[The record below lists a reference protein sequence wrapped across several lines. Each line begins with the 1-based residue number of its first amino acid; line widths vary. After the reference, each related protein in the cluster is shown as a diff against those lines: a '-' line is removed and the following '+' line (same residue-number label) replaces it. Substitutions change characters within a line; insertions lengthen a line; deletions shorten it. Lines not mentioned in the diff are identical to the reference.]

1 MPDLKPGES
10 TEVPGSGGR
19 TYVIT
24 NSDGDYS
31 CTCMAWKRQYASFSR
46 RTCKHLK
53 RFRGEQSELERTT
66 IEEPVEPD
74 IPMPHVLTTAADI
87 SAAIE
92 TLCGFSRLWLDTEVA
107 EYWIPKRRRLSLIQ
121 VLADGVRPN
130 TQEVIILDVI
140 DQPSLSTLF
149 VERIMKEPS
158 IQKVFHN
165 AGYDLDYLG
174 RDQAVNVFCT
184 FEESKVLPES
194 RVSLPGSKSLKSLH
208 EHFGLGEVDKEGQKS
223 DWQRRPLAG
232 WQLKYAALDCTQL
245 RSVHLK
251 LIELRKWLDDTN
263 AWPDGV
269 PLASPTPVP
278 DSGRKSSKSS
288 GATSR
293 AEKHS
298 SQSTKPR
305 AFELFR
311 DGASLEDVQTETS
324 RARSTV
330 VGYLAEFIEQE
341 KLTDP
346 SPWFEIDETL
356 YIRIREATR
365 STGIDRLKPIY
376 EALEGEVDYDRI
388 KIVLACM
395 RGNG

>member
-10 TEVPGSGGR
+10 AEVPGSGGR
-19 TYVIT
+19 TYVIK

-31 CTCMAWKRQYASFSR
+31 CTCMAWKHQSASFSR

-74 IPMPHVLTTAADI
+74 IPMPRVLTTTADI

-107 EYWIPKRRRLSLIQ
+107 EYRIPKRRRLSLIQ
-121 VLADGVRPN
+121 ALADGVKPN
-130 TQEVIILDVI
+130 TKEVIILDVI
-140 DQPSLSTLF
+140 DQPSLATLF
-149 VERIMKEPS
+149 VDRVMKDPS

-165 AGYDLDYLG
+165 ASFDLDYLG
-174 RDQAVNVFCT
+174 GGDAVNVFCT
-184 FEESKVLPES
+184 LREAKVLPES
-194 RVSLPGSKSLKSLH
+194 RVSLPGSKSLKALH

-269 PLASPTPVP
+269 PIISAASAASSASRKASSTTP
-278 DSGRKSSKSS
+278 
-288 GATSR
+288 R
-293 AEKHS
+293 AVKHS

-311 DGASLEDVQTETS
+311 DGASLEDVQTETN

-330 VGYLAEFIEQE
+330 VGYLAEFLEQE
-341 KLTDP
+341 GLTDP
-346 SPWFEIDETL
+346 APWIEIDETL
-356 YIRIREATR
+356 YNRICEASR
-365 STGIDRLKPIY
+365 STGTDRLKPIF
-376 EALEGEVDYDRI
+376 EALEEEVDYDRI

-395 RGNG
+395 RSKE

>member
-10 TEVPGSGGR
+10 AEVPGSGGR
-19 TYVIT
+19 TYVIK

-31 CTCMAWKRQYASFSR
+31 CTCMAWKHQSASFSR

-66 IEEPVEPD
+66 IKEPVEPD
-74 IPMPHVLTTAADI
+74 IPMPRVLTTTADI

-92 TLCGFSRLWLDTEVA
+92 TLCGFSRLWLDTEIA
-107 EYWIPKRRRLSLIQ
+107 EYWIPQRRRLSLIQ
-121 VLADGVRPN
+121 ALADGVKPN
-130 TQEVIILDVI
+130 TKEVIILDVI
-140 DQPSLSTLF
+140 DQPSLATLF
-149 VERIMKEPS
+149 VDRVMKNPS

-165 AGYDLDYLG
+165 ASFDLDYLG
-174 RDQAVNVFCT
+174 GDDAVNVFCT
-184 FEESKVLPES
+184 CNESKVLPES
-194 RVSLPGSKSLKSLH
+194 RVSLPSSKSLKSLH

-232 WQLKYAALDCTQL
+232 WQLKYAALDVVQL
-245 RSVHLK
+245 RGIHLK
-251 LIELRKWLDDTN
+251 LIQLRKWLDDTN

-269 PLASPTPVP
+269 PITSASSSASRKASSTTP
-278 DSGRKSSKSS
+278 
-288 GATSR
+288 R
-293 AEKHS
+293 AVKHS

-330 VGYLAEFIEQE
+330 VGYLAEFIQQE
-341 KLTDP
+341 GLTDP
-346 SPWFEIDETL
+346 APWIEIDETV
-356 YIRIREATR
+356 YKRIRDA
-365 STGIDRLKPIY
+365 SFNTGIDKLKPIY
-376 EALEGEVDYDRI
+376 EALEQDVSYDIIRI
-388 KIVLACM
+388 VVACM
-395 RGNG
+395 QGKG